1 MTDSHHEAGRSVP
14 ERVGALEQ
22 DMHLVKHRL
31 DRFDRHHEDLPMRVG
46 RLELIAQTQS
56 ELLKSLDVNVREM
69 GKKVMYGLGAA
80 GAIISVVQIFGP
92 HLLRAVTS

>member
-56 ELLKSLDVNVREM
+56 ELLKSLNTNVDGM

-80 GAIISVVQIFGP
+80 GAIITVGQVVVPII
-92 HLLRAVTS
+92 LRAVIP